1 MHNGTIEAASE
12 GEGKGATFTVFLP
25 LRSSPAFIDNVKS
38 ETGNS
43 MNNEGKLKNL
53 WILIVDDEADARD
66 MVSFMLQI
74 NGARVTTARSA
85 VEALE
90 VLKGISDFQPT
101 PDVIISDIGMPNEDG
116 YALIQKI
123 RALPAE
129 QGSKIPAIALTAFNR
144 PEDKRNALDAGF
156 QLHLGK
162 PIEPEQLVSA
172 ISQVASYRVL

>member
-1 MHNGTIEAASE
+1 
-12 GEGKGATFTVFLP
+12 
-25 LRSSPAFIDNVKS
+25 
-38 ETGNS
+38 
-43 MNNEGKLKNL
+43 
-53 WILIVDDEADARD
+53 
-66 MVSFMLQI
+66 
-74 NGARVTTARSA
+74 

-90 VLKGISDFQPT
+90 VLQAIGDFQVI

-123 RALPAE
+123 RGLPIS

-162 PIEPEQLVSA
+162 PIEPENLVLA
-172 ISQVASYRVL
+172 ITEVATYKVQ

>member
-1 MHNGTIEAASE
+1 MS
-12 GEGKGATFTVFLP
+12 
-25 LRSSPAFIDNVKS
+25 
-38 ETGNS
+38 
-43 MNNEGKLKNL
+43 NEGKLKNL

-90 VLKGISDFQPT
+90 VLKSVNDFQSP

-123 RALPAE
+123 RSLPTA

-144 PEDKRNALDAGF
+144 PEDKRSALDAGF
-156 QLHLGK
+156 QIHLGK
-162 PIEPEQLVSA
+162 PIEPENLISA
-172 ISQVASYRVL
+172 VCEVVKFNII

>member
-1 MHNGTIEAASE
+1 
-12 GEGKGATFTVFLP
+12 
-25 LRSSPAFIDNVKS
+25 
-38 ETGNS
+38 

-74 NGARVTTARSA
+74 NGAQVTTARSA

-90 VLKGISDFQPT
+90 VLQGIGDFQIT

-123 RALPAE
+123 RALPVA

-162 PIEPEQLVSA
+162 PIEPENLVLA
-172 ISQVASYRVL
+172 ITEAATYKVR

>member
-1 MHNGTIEAASE
+1 M
-12 GEGKGATFTVFLP
+12 
-25 LRSSPAFIDNVKS
+25 SS
-38 ETGNS
+38 
-43 MNNEGKLKNL
+43 EGKLKNL

-90 VLKGISDFQPT
+90 VLKSVSDFQSP

-123 RALPAE
+123 RSLPTA

-144 PEDKRNALDAGF
+144 PEDKRSALDAGF
-156 QLHLGK
+156 QIHLGK
-162 PIEPEQLVSA
+162 PIEPENLISA
-172 ISQVASYRVL
+172 VCEVVKFNII

>member
-1 MHNGTIEAASE
+1 
-12 GEGKGATFTVFLP
+12 
-25 LRSSPAFIDNVKS
+25 
-38 ETGNS
+38 
-43 MNNEGKLKNL
+43 MNTEGKLKNL

-90 VLKGISDFQPT
+90 VLKNISEIQSP

-123 RALPAE
+123 RSLPIT

-144 PEDKRNALDAGF
+144 PEDKRSALDAGF
-156 QLHLGK
+156 QIHLGK
-162 PIEPEQLVSA
+162 PIEPENLIAAICDVVSFNV
-172 ISQVASYRVL
+172 I